1 MPIIHNA
8 DVYNYYLSTYA
19 PSAGTSKYD
28 SHKSSELKNV
38 YSRIVKSSQDSPLYK
53 IKMGSDVTKFAID
66 LKEGARFMQN
76 VVSSLQSESEDM
88 ASLFHKKIAMSSN
101 DAAVEVEYIGNE
113 AVPSTPSFKM
123 GVKSLAKPQVNHGK
137 FLPPNGH
144 NFEEGSYEF
153 DLDSGS
159 NSFEFQFNVGDGD
172 TNEDVQ
178 QKIAR
183 LINTSDVGLSA
194 QVVSNERG
202 NGSAL
207 VITSKNTG
215 LAEGEEQLFDIHSD
229 SSYNE
234 ISLLGIDQITS
245 PAENS
250 SFTLNGQEHSSL
262 SNNFTINQSF
272 EVNLKAPTPENEP
285 VDIGFKTNTDA
296 VADSVDS
303 LVKAYNKFIEI
314 GSKYSQGHSSN
325 LLKMDMNRL
334 YRSMSGDLEGV
345 GVERAEDGTLTLD
358 RDKIAS
364 AVTGEKARDSF
375 NVLNRFKNAL
385 SRQADQTAIDP
396 LNYADKITVQYK
408 NPGKT
413 YPAPYATSRYSG
425 LLVDQS
431 L

>member
-19 PSAGTSKYD
+19 PTAGTSKYD

-53 IKMGSDVTKFAID
+53 IKMGADVTKFAID
-66 LKEGARFMQN
+66 LKENARTAQN
-76 VVSSLQSESEDM
+76 IVSSLQSESMDM
-88 ASLFHKKIAMSSN
+88 ESLLHKKIATSSN
-101 DAAVEVEYIGNE
+101 DAAVAVEYIGNE
-113 AVPSTPSFKM
+113 TTPSTPSFKM

-137 FLPPNGH
+137 FLPSEGH

-159 NSFEFQFNVGDGD
+159 NSFEFQFNVGSGD
-172 TNEDVQ
+172 TNAAVQ

-183 LINTSDVGLSA
+183 LINTSDVGLTA
-194 QVVSNERG
+194 QVVNNERG
-202 NGSAL
+202 NASAL

-234 ISLLGIDQITS
+234 LELLGINHITS
-245 PAENS
+245 KAENS

-272 EVNLKAPTPENEP
+272 EVNLKAATPEGEP
-285 VDIGFKTNTDA
+285 AEIGFKTNTDA

-303 LVKAYNKFIEI
+303 LLTAYNNFVEI
-314 GSKYSQGHSSN
+314 GSKYSTGHSSS
-325 LLKMDMNRL
+325 LLKMDMARL
-334 YRSMSGDLEGV
+334 YRSMGSDLASI
-345 GVERAEDGTLTLD
+345 GVERIEDGTLTLD

-364 AVTGEKARDSF
+364 AVTGENARGSF
-375 NVLNRFKNAL
+375 NILNRFKNAL